1 MARRKMKFAFRS
13 VDPLNPSIWQD
24 AYEYLALHNEDF
36 LNGVENAVVQGF
48 TPDEIYRH
56 VLREAGIHRSEM
68 AKRCQ
73 NAARH
78 IMNQQDD

>member
-1 MARRKMKFAFRS
+1 MARKKVVAYRKVS
-13 VDPLNPSIWQD
+13 PLNPSIWQD

-48 TPDEIYRH
+48 TPEEIYSH
-56 VLREAGIHRSEM
+56 VLREAGVHRLEI

-73 NAARH
+73 NAARY
-78 IMNQQDD
+78 ILSQRDD

>member
-1 MARRKMKFAFRS
+1 MPKRKTIVAYRKVA
-13 VDPLNPSIWQD
+13 PLNPSIWQD
-24 AYEYLALHNEDF
+24 AYDYLALHNEDF
-36 LNGVENAVVQGF
+36 LNGVENAVAQGF

-56 VLREAGIHRSEM
+56 VLREAGIHRLEM

-78 IMNQQDD
+78 IVNQQDD